1 MDLVL
6 CHRTADFDVLGA
18 AVGIACWQPGTQI
31 VLTGGAHPGVQA
43 FLSLYRDELPLLE
56 LRAVNPDQIRS
67 LTIVDTQ
74 RRELLGKAAAWL
86 DLPGVT
92 IHLYDHHLE
101 AESDIAAQRVQI
113 EPVGATTT
121 LIVEH
126 LKPLLAEA
134 PHLLSA
140 AAATVMALGIHADTG
155 SLTYENS
162 TERDAQALAWLMA
175 QGAHQRAIGE
185 FSEPGLSPKLQT
197 LLTQG
202 LAQLKTSNDQGY
214 QIGSVLLTTPDYTP
228 GMSTLAAHL
237 INLTETDCLLLGNL
251 YRNHHHAQPRLAV
264 IARAR
269 KPGINLHALLQP
281 WGGGGHASAA
291 ALTIKTDDPQGVM
304 AQLLEQL
311 RQQLPPAVVARTIM
325 SAPVRTI
332 RPETTIDEARRTLLR
347 YGHSGL
353 SVVDTQ
359 GSLLGIISRRDLDIA
374 LHHGFG
380 HAPVKGYMSA
390 PVQTITPDTPLT
402 AIATQMAQQDIGR
415 LPVIAAGQLVGIV
428 TRTDVLR
435 QLYHPQQHP
444 PHPTGI
450 PGMSGKVALRSDAAM
465 PVLQHRLQTYLPS
478 QLRDLLQQLTARAA
492 ERGWQLYLVGGAV
505 RDLWLAPSPE
515 HYQAKEFDLVVD
527 GVVDGL
533 EFAPE
538 GIAAEHLD
546 NPTETPSLAP
556 PSPPAGVLLAEA
568 WQAAHPDVQLQ
579 VYGQFQTA
587 ALHWGSDSALP
598 GFSVDIATART
609 EFYPYPAAYPE
620 VSASSI
626 RQDLYRR
633 DFTINALAIR
643 LTNHGDWGA
652 GELLD
657 FFGGIS
663 DLEQKQV
670 RVLHP
675 NSFIEDPTRIFRAV
689 RFAVRLGF
697 QLEPQTEAYIRHA
710 VASGVYQHRPEQRK
724 LPSLQSR
731 LRNELKYLLQEDYW
745 VPALQLLGDLGALQ
759 CLHPQLIPSPELW
772 RRMRLTARWLAHLKT
787 ATDSLPSLTAWQ
799 MMLETLIAGLPAHLR
814 QTVAANLNLAEEGQ
828 QRLQRLESSQ
838 KEVQEAILTAHAPN
852 NAPQNFPSKIVQ
864 CLSRFEIP
872 LLILVASQSN
882 SQVRRILWRYLTHWR
897 QVKPLLNGNQLQQLG
912 YRPGPQL
919 RQILAQ
925 VLAATLDGQITDETS
940 AIDYVY
946 RQFPVEN

>member
-18 AVGIACWQPGTQI
+18 AVGMACWHPGTQI
-31 VLTGGAHPGVQA
+31 VLTGGGHPGVQA
-43 FLSLYRDELPLLE
+43 FLALYRDEFPMLE
-56 LRAVNPDQIRS
+56 VRAVNPEAIRS

-74 RRELLGKAAAWL
+74 RRELLGNAAAWL

-92 IHLYDHHLE
+92 INLYDHHLE
-101 AESDIAAQRVQI
+101 AEADIVAQTVQL

-126 LKPLLAEA
+126 LQRAQIQ
-134 PHLLSA
+134 LST

-162 TERDAQALAWLMA
+162 TARDALALAWLIQ

-185 FSEPGLSPKLQT
+185 FSEPGLSPQLQA

-202 LAQLKTSNDQGY
+202 LAQLQITTHQGY
-214 QIGSVLLTTPDYTP
+214 HLASVLLPTPDYTP

-237 INLTETDCLLLGNL
+237 ITLTETDALLLGNL
-251 YRNHHHAQPRLAV
+251 YHNHADSPRLAV

-291 ALTIKTDDPQGVM
+291 ALTLKTDAPEAVM
-304 AQLLEQL
+304 ADLLAQLC
-311 RQQLPPAVVARTIM
+311 QQLPPPIVAKSIM

-353 SVVDTQ
+353 SVVDAQ
-359 GSLLGIISRRDLDIA
+359 GQLLGMISRRDLDIA

-390 PVQTITPDTPLT
+390 PVRTITPETPLT
-402 AIATQMAQQDIGR
+402 EIANQMAQHDIGR
-415 LPVIAAGQLVGIV
+415 LPVVAAGQLTGMV

-435 QLYHPQQHP
+435 QLYQMQQRP
-444 PHPTGI
+444 PAPTN
-450 PGMSGKVALRSDAAM
+450 PDEFSSGDAGAQ
-465 PVLQHRLQTYLPS
+465 LQQRLQAYLPPTLW
-478 QLRDLLQQLTARAA
+478 QLLQKIAQRAS

-505 RDLWLAPSPE
+505 RDLWLAASPE
-515 HYQAKEFDLVVD
+515 QYQVREFDLVVD
-527 GVVDGL
+527 GV
-533 EFAPE
+533 ANSAT
-538 GIAAEHLD
+538 AASIEPAD
-546 NPTETPSLAP
+546 
-556 PSPPAGVLLAEA
+556 SPPAAGVILAES
-568 WQAAHPDVQLQ
+568 WRSEHPEVQVQ

-587 ALHWGSDSALP
+587 ALHWGNDSSLP

-609 EFYPYPAAYPE
+609 EFYPYPAAHPE

-643 LTNHGDWGA
+643 LTPTGKG

-657 FFGGIS
+657 FFGGIA
-663 DLEQKQV
+663 DLEQRQI

-697 QLEPQTEAYIRHA
+697 RLEPQTEAYIRHA
-710 VASGVYQHRPEQRK
+710 IASGVYQRLEQRK
-724 LPSLQSR
+724 APSLQSR
-731 LRNELKYLLQEDYW
+731 LRNELSYLLQAEYW
-745 VPALQLLGDLGALQ
+745 VAALELLGDLGALS
-759 CLHPQLIPSPELW
+759 CLHPQLMPSAQLW
-772 RRMRLTARWLAHLKT
+772 RRMRLADRWLQHL
-787 ATDSLPSLTAWQ
+787 AQESVSVQSWQ
-799 MMLETLIAGLPAHLR
+799 LMLETLIAGLPPEHR
-814 QTVAANLNLAEEGQ
+814 ETVAANLNLSPDSQHRLQVLDASQQQINQQISTTMLPSEMV
-828 QRLQRLESSQ
+828 QRLQAF
-838 KEVQEAILTAHAPN
+838 EV
-852 NAPQNFPSKIVQ
+852 
-864 CLSRFEIP
+864 P
-872 LLILVASQSN
+872 LLILVASQS
-882 SQVRRILWRYLTHWR
+882 QALTRRMLWRYLNHWR
-897 QVKPLLNGNQLQQLG
+897 WVKPLLNGNQLQQLG
-912 YRPGPQL
+912 YRRGPQL
-919 RQILAQ
+919 RHILEA
-925 VLAATLDGQITDETS
+925 VRAATLDGQITDVAS
-940 AIDYVY
+940 ATAYV
-946 RQFPVEN
+946 QECFSVTGE